1 MQTKEIKLT
10 RKQETI
16 ASGDKKLLVPTFVTT
31 DYDKF
36 MLIESNRLIKPG
48 KSSRL
53 KEEIERKDLTS
64 ENEIKVA
71 ISESGDK
78 LIISDGQHRF
88 ITCMELGLP
97 IYYRFSDM
105 AIDDIGMVNSVQ
117 DKWTLHDSLHHYCS
131 RGIHDYKVLSGFRK
145 KYQYPISTLI
155 NILSGRNDKTMLDEF
170 RRGEFKVTQRLDIV
184 HDLLSKIQQFKNY
197 NDKIYRHRT
206 FLKVYMDLMTHP
218 EFEHEKMIHKVEQVP
233 MKFVYCTRIFD
244 YLRMIEEVYNY
255 NNRNPIK
262 LY

>member
-1 MQTKEIKLT
+1 MKTKEVKLT

-16 ASGDKKLLVPTFVTT
+16 ASEDRKILVPMFIST

-36 MLIESNRLIKPG
+36 LLIESNRLIKPG
-48 KSSRL
+48 KIAKL
-53 KEEIERKDLTS
+53 KEEIERKNLTH
-64 ENEIKVA
+64 ENEVKVSV
-71 ISESGDK
+71 SEDGNK
-78 LIISDGQHRF
+78 LIVNDGQHSF
-88 ITCMELGLP
+88 VACMELGLP

-117 DKWTLHDSLHHYCS
+117 DKWTLYDSLHHYCH
-131 RGIHDYKVLSGFRK
+131 RGIHDYKILAGFRK
-145 KYQYPISTLI
+145 QYHYPISTLI
-155 NILSGRNDKTMLDEF
+155 HILSGRNDKTMLDEF
-170 RRGEFKVTQRLDIV
+170 RKGQFKVTQGLDFV
-184 HDLLSKIQQFKNY
+184 HDLLGKIQQFKSF
-197 NDKIYRHRT
+197 NDKVYRHRT

-218 EFEHEKMIHKVEQVP
+218 EFEHDKMLHKVEQVP

>member
-1 MQTKEIKLT
+1 MKTKEIKLT
-10 RKQETI
+10 RKQETV
-16 ASGDKKLLVPTFVTT
+16 ASDDKKLLVPIFSTT

-36 MLIESNRLIKPG
+36 MLIESNRLIRAG
-48 KSSRL
+48 KVSKL
-53 KEEIERKDLTS
+53 KEEIERKDLTH
-64 ENEIKVA
+64 ENEIKVHLND
-71 ISESGDK
+71 SGDK
-78 LIISDGQHRF
+78 LIISEGQHRF
-88 ITCMELGLP
+88 VTCMELGLP

-117 DKWTLHDSLHHYCS
+117 DKWTLQDSLHHYCN
-131 RGIHDYKVLSGFRK
+131 RGIHDYKILSGFRK
-145 KYQYPISTLI
+145 KYHYPITTLI
-155 NILSGRNDKTMLDEF
+155 HVLSGRNDKTMLDEF
-170 RRGEFKVTQRLDIV
+170 RRGEFRVTQRLDAI
-184 HDLLSKIQQFKNY
+184 HELLGKIQQFKKF

-233 MKFVYCTRIFD
+233 MRFIYCTRIFD